1 MESKSLEGAVSVQG
15 KRMNT
20 AQILSEMAIDVWRLR
35 ADSHRQDFIEVAA
48 NAEEVGGDAGQ
59 IRQEAGL
66 TSPGIQEQTSPAA
79 ESTAATLVPGDPGE
93 PAEPGMAESDAGPVP
108 EFNVVSLADEGG
120 LLLFQ
125 SADLKSPRRFAVDLL
140 AAATGRWSRDY
151 RQLVFAWPQAGIENT
166 NASMVKALAAFVE
179 KQINDA
185 PSNRVLV
192 TAELF
197 QRLDRSWPAVDIQKI
212 PEIDKLMVD
221 AELKKVVWLEIS
233 ERWLL

>member
-1 MESKSLEGAVSVQG
+1 
-15 KRMNT
+15 MNT

-35 ADSHRQDFIEVAA
+35 ADGPRQDFIEVAA
-48 NAEEVGGDAGQ
+48 EVGSDAGQ
-59 IRQEAGL
+59 IRQEAVVA
-66 TSPGIQEQTSPAA
+66 SPGVQQQTSPAA
-79 ESTAATLVPGDPGE
+79 EATAATSVPGDPGE
-93 PAEPGMAESDAGPVP
+93 SAKPGVAESDAGPVP
-108 EFNVVSLADEGG
+108 EFNVVSLSNEGG

-125 SADLKSPRRFAVDLL
+125 SADLKGSRRFAVDLL
-140 AAATGRWSRDY
+140 ATATGRWSRDY

-166 NASMVKALAAFVE
+166 NTSMVKALAAFVE

-185 PSNRVLV
+185 PSNKVLV

-212 PEIDKLMVD
+212 PDIDKLMVD

-233 ERWLL
+233 RRWLL